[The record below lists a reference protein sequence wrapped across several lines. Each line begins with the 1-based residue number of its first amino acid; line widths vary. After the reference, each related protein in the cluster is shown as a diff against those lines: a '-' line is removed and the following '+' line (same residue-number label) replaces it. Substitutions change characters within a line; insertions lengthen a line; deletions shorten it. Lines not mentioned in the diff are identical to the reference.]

1 MSGDEKKICNFEFNF
16 IIKIKQKRIAIQLIF
31 LYLYFLNYM
40 APKRTKTIR
49 SEDQETDS
57 MNEKL
62 QDEDSFGQDDAKD
75 DPDYELEILHEQKK
89 LKKKLTEGNK
99 GASST
104 AHENEL
110 FELSKRIW
118 GEGIDN
124 CPTATTAV
132 AEPIIDVSL
141 LCRSVKCETT
151 MVDLDE
157 RFSELMRENRIEQVL
172 EKLGEAERIEFKR
185 MWDEIQILELKLSV
199 KRAELVKF
207 QSQIMLNAMI
217 KSSK

>member
-1 MSGDEKKICNFEFNF
+1 
-16 IIKIKQKRIAIQLIF
+16 
-31 LYLYFLNYM
+31 M

-49 SEDQETDS
+49 SDDQETDS

-75 DPDYELEILHEQKK
+75 DPDYEPEILHEQKK

-124 CPTATTAV
+124 CRTATTRWLSQLLMYLCCV
-132 AEPIIDVSL
+132 EVLNVRPQWLIWMKDLVS
-141 LCRSVKCETT
+141 
-151 MVDLDE
+151 
-157 RFSELMRENRIEQVL
+157 
-172 EKLGEAERIEFKR
+172 
-185 MWDEIQILELKLSV
+185 
-199 KRAELVKF
+199 
-207 QSQIMLNAMI
+207 
-217 KSSK
+217 